1 MQPGIWLGRNSSFHL
16 GTPPNRTRQAINAS
30 WKTIAHPANCKLH
43 NVQAVPQIT
52 LLSHARK
59 CNSCMNANPR
69 IVHKPNSVTANPNVK
84 LQSVQIRMMFR
95 ATLQSCAPTTNP
107 ASNEKSCTRF
117 PSSRKFQWLSKLR
130 RRMNDCLQVGS
141 PFGLRYHASG
151 SGLFS
156 STKAWTIWSCHS
168 HATMV
173 KKTCYTSHHDLCCV
187 LHEC

>member
-1 MQPGIWLGRNSSFHL
+1 MAWGATPLVQPGIWLGRNSSFHL

-107 ASNEKSCTRF
+107 ASNEKSFTQF
-117 PSSRKFQWLSKLR
+117 SQFQKIP
-130 RRMNDCLQVGS
+130 MAKQVAQKDEQKS
-141 PFGLRYHASG
+141 AYR
-151 SGLFS
+151 
-156 STKAWTIWSCHS
+156 
-168 HATMV
+168 
-173 KKTCYTSHHDLCCV
+173 
-187 LHEC
+187 